1 MCSVLITIGILL
13 VYFNIVQKVGLKYCA
28 LWFMGENVKILRK

>member
-28 LWFMGENVKILRK
+28 FVVYGRKC